1 MKEEILETL
10 KKEEMI
16 LFINRKLKKIGKN
29 LDLKE
34 SKILHKAN
42 KLNKNIH
49 FDPMTVKKFKP
60 HY

>member
-29 LDLKE
+29 LDL
-34 SKILHKAN
+34 
-42 KLNKNIH
+42 
-49 FDPMTVKKFKP
+49 
-60 HY
+60 